1 MSIKEAGDLE
11 ASLIDGSVSAVVRS
25 GDITMDI
32 EQVCGHKPI
41 LFSDAFGSRLGSKS
55 FPVYFSQSQ
64 IGVKKFLFTNTPSR
78 FASAVFDGV
87 HCPGTSSPRVTHP
100 MVSLFL
106 CSSESNAQ
114 GPSMALEGRHVSS
127 KSFSMF

>member
-55 FPVYFSQSQ
+55 FPVYFLQSK
-64 IGVKKFLFTNTPSR
+64 IGVKKCLFTNTPSR

-87 HCPGTSSPRVTHP
+87 LGSSRPRHTDSVL
-100 MVSLFL
+100 VSLQFRK
-106 CSSESNAQ
+106 Q
-114 GPSMALEGRHVSS
+114 RTRRVDGP
-127 KSFSMF
+127 